1 MFNLTKPTEEEIIQ
15 NSLPNTLYQHRLS
28 QGNFFYIVHEDIQ
41 IDSTEYIIQLAAK
54 TQIKVFHSHRSK
66 EIRKLEIT
74 KITNGIEKDKVSLN
88 ISCLNQLKAFLNFI
102 NEIDADNYPE
112 EKSRHPFLLA
122 FQIIQ
127 SD

>member
-54 TQIKVFHSHRSK
+54 TQI
-66 EIRKLEIT
+66 
-74 KITNGIEKDKVSLN
+74 
-88 ISCLNQLKAFLNFI
+88 
-102 NEIDADNYPE
+102 
-112 EKSRHPFLLA
+112 
-122 FQIIQ
+122 
-127 SD
+127 